1 MSIIKVPESY
11 SETYIETNKCRP
23 FVDKLQEQLILEV
36 GNTPYYPLDDSFT
49 VAQVN
54 KTDDIFDSFKGLFTD
69 YITSSKLN
77 SITGLDKSLR
87 NDVIIGCTQYIDD
100 LHIRYPDIQ
109 VLEHEYNYHIRLKP
123 NLVPSTV
130 DTLRPNIP
138 LIISIPFSYYGGMHP
153 AMSTILDRCTELN
166 IPVHLDGAWITASK
180 NIHIDFMHPAVVS
193 LGISLSKGLGLSG
206 WNRIGVRYTK
216 DVTEDSISVM
226 NDHLQI
232 PSVPVLVGSYFI
244 KNVSIDYLW
253 NKHGENHYK
262 ICRDFQVNPTDTIH
276 MATKD
281 NKILGIC
288 NLLRY
293 LEYHPDND

>member
-1 MSIIKVPESY
+1 MSIITVPESY
-11 SETYIETNKCRP
+11 SETYIETHKCRP
-23 FVDKLQEQLILEV
+23 FVDKLQEQLILDV
-36 GNTPYYPLDDSFT
+36 GKTHYYPLDNSFS

-54 KTDDIFDSFKGLFTD
+54 KTIDIFDSFKTSFTD

-77 SITGLDKSLR
+77 SIVGLDKSLR
-87 NDVIIGCTQYIDD
+87 SDIIIGCTQYIDD

-109 VLEHEYNYHIRLKP
+109 VLTHEYNYHVRLKP
-123 NLVPSTV
+123 NLIPCTV
-130 DTLRPNIP
+130 DTMCANIP
-138 LIISIPFSYYGGMHP
+138 LIISIPFSYYGGTHP
-153 AMSTILDRCTELN
+153 DMSTILDRCVELN

-180 NIHIDFMHPAVVS
+180 NIHIDFSHPAIVS

-206 WNRIGVRYTK
+206 WNRIGIRYTK
-216 DVTEDSISVM
+216 DISEDSITVM

-232 PSVPVLVGSYFI
+232 PSVLVLVGSYFI
-244 KNVSIDYLW
+244 KNVAIDHLW
-253 NKHGENHYK
+253 NTHGQNHYK
-262 ICRDFQVNPTDTIH
+262 ICSDFNLNTTDTIH

-293 LEYHPDND
+293 LEYNH